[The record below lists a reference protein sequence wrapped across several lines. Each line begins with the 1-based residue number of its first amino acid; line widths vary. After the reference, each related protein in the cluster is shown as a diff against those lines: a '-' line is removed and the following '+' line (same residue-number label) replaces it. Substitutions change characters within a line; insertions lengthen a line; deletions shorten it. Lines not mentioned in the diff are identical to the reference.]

1 MVKHYIFGVERDN
14 DIPADFFPTEKEL
27 QEMEDLFSDVETG
40 VFPTEKELLE
50 MDDYFL
56 DVETGLGMASATDKV
71 QTELSGFELPYCM
84 VHGTEDAAVLI
95 KDSEYMWDKAAT
107 PSKDW
112 VFQRQE
118 GVYDDPTAE
127 VSTNNKKK

>member
-1 MVKHYIFGVERDN
+1 MVKHYLFGVERDN

-50 MDDYFL
+50 MDDFFL
-56 DVETGLGMASATDKV
+56 DVETGLGFASAVDKV
-71 QTELSGFELPYCM
+71 QTKLSGFEHCI

-95 KDSEYMWDKAAT
+95 KGSEYMWDKAAI
-107 PSKDW
+107 PSNDW

-118 GVYDDPTAE
+118 GAHDDPTAK